1 VTTAT
6 TTLLDEALPEFDYRS
21 RHDRHVLASPEDV
34 ARAVERYQ
42 LGRDSSSLVRLLFR
56 LRGLRIPSGSLRDAL
71 AGLGFSVL
79 AERPGE
85 EVVVGTIGR
94 FWALRE
100 RDYLERPRGLE
111 DFHAFSP
118 PGWAKGAMNLRV
130 EARDDG
136 SSTLVTETR
145 VLCVDD
151 HARRRFAPYWT
162 LIRVFSGWIRRDLLG
177 GIARIA
183 ERGARW

>member
-1 VTTAT
+1 VRTGAK
-6 TTLLDEALPEFDYRS
+6 TLLDEVLPEFDYRS
-21 RHDRHVLASPEDV
+21 RHDRHVLASPDV
-34 ARAVERYQ
+34 VASAVERYDV
-42 LGRDSSSLVRLLFR
+42 GRDASPLVRLLFR
-56 LRGLRIPSGSLRDAL
+56 LRGLKVPSGSLRDAL
-71 AGLGFSVL
+71 TGSGFGVL

-100 RDYLERPRGLE
+100 QDYLERPRGLE

-118 PGWAKGAMNLRV
+118 PGWAKGAMTVRV

-151 HARRRFAPYWT
+151 HARRRFAPYWAFV
-162 LIRVFSGWIRRDLLG
+162 RVFSGCIRRDFLG

-183 ERGARW
+183 ERDPR

>member
-1 VTTAT
+1 VTTTA
-6 TTLLDEALPEFDYRS
+6 TLLDEALPEFDYYS

-34 ARAVERYQ
+34 AGAVERY
-42 LGRDSSSLVRLLFR
+42 RFDRNSSPLVRLLFR
-56 LRGLRIPSGSLRDAL
+56 LRGLSIPSGYLRDAL
-71 AGLGFSVL
+71 TGSGFGVL

-85 EVVVGTIGR
+85 EIVVGTIGR

-100 RDYLERPRGLE
+100 QDYMEAPRDLE

-118 PGWAKGAMNLRV
+118 PGWAKGAITLRV
-130 EARDDG
+130 EPRDDG

-145 VLCVDD
+145 VLCPDE
-151 HARRRFAPYWT
+151 HARRRFAPYWA
-162 LIRVFSGWIRRDLLG
+162 LIRVFSSWIRRDFLG

-183 ERGARW
+183 AREAR